1 MLRRDFLK
9 YKSSILSILALI
21 LFMFLIS
28 IFSVTREIFLF
39 QKNRVIFTFSSDYL
53 HQYTSKPGGLLE
65 YAGNFLT
72 QGYYNYTAGFLILS
86 LFLMLAWVIHS
97 NINKLL
103 SEVDAP
109 PMLFTLIPVGLLLIC
124 YGNFHYFIHYTLGY
138 LTAVT
143 CFLFTIKR
151 ENKRQWVIFLVLFPL
166 LFYGAGSFSFI
177 YAGLCIIRIIVSKK
191 GLSGYLLPV
200 LMVIYVCLTFEVFK
214 NFLFLQ
220 PVNKLL
226 VYPLLADDSK
236 PLPVFLFVLIVY
248 TVLSPWVLK
257 TPFLLRMNKIF
268 TGIIPVTLLLCIIL
282 VAIFLSSGRANSELA
297 EITMIEEAV
306 YEQDWDSV
314 IKLCGNSHSTNL
326 TAYYNNLALANKNQ
340 LCDYLFFKTPSYGA
354 ESLTLPRTGEYVDRA
369 VYYYY
374 TIGLINEAHHLAYE
388 SMVKNG
394 YRPENIKMLIK
405 TSLINKKYRI
415 AERYINILSKT
426 IHFKNMARHYREML
440 NNPVLVNSDIE
451 LGKKIDMLPKND
463 FFIRDFDD
471 QNIELFLMANPYNKT
486 AFEYKIARLLFE
498 KDIETMIYEV
508 KNMKGMG
515 YTRIPRHIEEAIL
528 TYTKSNDLPDLGG
541 LAVSPECETQFAQFN
556 TTLNLHKNADKSW
569 LKSEMKE
576 KWGNTFWYYFQF
588 E

>member
-28 IFSVTREIFLF
+28 TFSVTREIFLF

-109 PMLFTLIPVGLLLIC
+109 PMLYTLIPVGLLLIC

-138 LTAVT
+138 LTAAT

-151 ENKRQWVIFLVLFPL
+151 ENKRQWFIFLVLFPL

-200 LMVIYVCLTFEVFK
+200 LLAMYVYLTFEVFK
-214 NFLFLQ
+214 NFLFLE
-220 PVNKLL
+220 PLNKLL
-226 VYPLLADDSK
+226 VYPLLVSEGK
-236 PLPVFLFVLIVY
+236 GLPLFLFILTGY
-248 TVLSPWVLK
+248 TVLSPWILK
-257 TPFLLRMNKIF
+257 TPFFLMLNKSF
-268 TGIIPVTLLLCIIL
+268 SGIIPATLLLSLIP
-282 VAIFLSSGRANSELA
+282 ATFLFPGRANSELA
-297 EITMIEEAV
+297 EVTRIEEAV
-306 YEQDWDSV
+306 YVQDWDSV

-340 LCDYLFFKTPSYGA
+340 LCDSLFFTMGSFGA
-354 ESLTLPRTGEYVDRA
+354 ESLTLPRTGEYVEKA

-405 TSLINKKYRI
+405 TNLINKKYRT

-426 IHFKNMARHYREML
+426 MHFKDLARHYNKML
-440 NNPVLVNSDIE
+440 NNPVLVSTDIE
-451 LGKKIDMLPKND
+451 LGKKTDMLPKND

-471 QNIELFLMANPYNKT
+471 QNIELFLMANPCNKT
-486 AFEYKIARLLFE
+486 AFEYKIARLLIE
-498 KDIETMIYEV
+498 KDIVTMIYEV

-528 TYTKSNDLPDLGG
+528 TYIKSNDLPDLGG
-541 LAVSPECETQFAQFN
+541 LVVSPECETQFAEFN